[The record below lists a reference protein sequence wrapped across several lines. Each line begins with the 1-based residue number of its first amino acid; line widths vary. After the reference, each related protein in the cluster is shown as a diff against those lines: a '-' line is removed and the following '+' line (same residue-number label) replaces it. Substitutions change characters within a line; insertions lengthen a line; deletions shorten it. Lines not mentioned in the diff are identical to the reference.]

1 MAVDIPTLFNETL
14 PGALARNAEEA
25 RTINAKF
32 QLNII
37 DSGEWFIDATET
49 GPTCVAGNPGGA
61 DCILTVGSDDFQK
74 LHEDPQNKGMSL
86 YFEQKLKVEGNVM
99 LAMKLAKLFSFK

>member
-1 MAVDIPTLFNETL
+1 MAVDIRTLFNETL
-14 PGALARNAEEA
+14 PGALARNAEDA

-32 QLNII
+32 QLNIT
-37 DSGEWFIDATET
+37 DEGEWFIDVTET
-49 GPTCVAGNPGGA
+49 GPSCVPGNPGSA

-74 LHEDPQNKGMSL
+74 LHADPQNQGMSL

-99 LAMKLAKLFSFK
+99 LAMKLAKLFAYK